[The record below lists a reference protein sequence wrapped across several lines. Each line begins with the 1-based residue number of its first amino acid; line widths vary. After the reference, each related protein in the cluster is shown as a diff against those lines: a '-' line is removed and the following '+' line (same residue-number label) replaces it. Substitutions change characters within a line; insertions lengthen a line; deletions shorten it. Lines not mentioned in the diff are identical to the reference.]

1 MKLADVMRA
10 IEFLL
15 NAGCFVVVVILAVL
29 LIKRAI
35 SFSKYAKEYNA
46 FYERTRCRT
55 VFGKVVYKERF
66 RGSLLVRNIFKVTV
80 KYRVE
85 DKFYEFTELTIDK
98 VCVTDG
104 SIEVDYDIDDPSNAR
119 IKDDTAASDYLSA
132 AGKSIAEI
140 IFLIMLLFFLS
151 MVVPG
156 ILVWVDYIIRFVYE
170 LAGGIPEN
178 L

>member
-15 NAGCFVVVVILAVL
+15 NAAAFAAVIAMGVYLLSRAV
-29 LIKRAI
+29 A
-35 SFSKYAKEYNA
+35 FSKYAKEYNA
-46 FYERTRCRT
+46 FYERTRCKT
-55 VFGKVVYKERF
+55 VFGKVVYKERV

-98 VCVTDG
+98 VCVTNG

-119 IKDDTAASDYLSA
+119 IKDDTAASDYSSA

-156 ILVWVDYIIRFVYE
+156 ILVWVDFIIRFVYE